1 VNRRAVRERPSARR
15 SIVGV
20 VTTLIVIVGLT
31 MPSGIV
37 APLLAPLLAPIT
49 EPILRGFGPH
59 ASDPPPSSAPSPF
72 IVGSPAQPVVEPPVI
87 PERTPASAGLVDAP
101 ASIDATGGQ
110 DVTSAI
116 QAFIDATPDGSTI
129 RFVPAGRYRIE
140 GTIHV
145 LRRTNL
151 TIDGRGATFVATQ
164 QTADPDRAHWWI
176 DASTDIQLRDLT
188 VEGAH
193 PAPGTYVAG
202 FEWQHAIQIYGGSD
216 IEIGPGITTT
226 NNQGDGVYVARWAD
240 GVHIH
245 DCRISWNGR
254 MGVAVVAGRNVVV
267 ERCRLDH
274 IAYSAFDIEPNE
286 GTDPPEGAERITF
299 RDNEVDGPV
308 FSKFLGMSGYGPIS
322 QVLVTRNHV
331 TGAQNGIA
339 VDARPIEGTP
349 RRSDITITDNVGD
362 GVFGGFDAVM
372 DFETVD
378 RLTVVGNRQAVAPG
392 GIVFA
397 LGGDWTDV
405 RIEDNDCP
413 GCAS

>member
-1 VNRRAVRERPSARR
+1 MNRRAVRERPSARR

-31 MPSGIV
+31 MPSGDRGP
-37 APLLAPLLAPIT
+37 APGPAPGAIT

-176 DASTDIQLRDLT
+176 DASTDIQLR
-188 VEGAH
+188 
-193 PAPGTYVAG
+193 
-202 FEWQHAIQIYGGSD
+202 
-216 IEIGPGITTT
+216 
-226 NNQGDGVYVARWAD
+226 
-240 GVHIH
+240 
-245 DCRISWNGR
+245 
-254 MGVAVVAGRNVVV
+254 
-267 ERCRLDH
+267 
-274 IAYSAFDIEPNE
+274 
-286 GTDPPEGAERITF
+286 
-299 RDNEVDGPV
+299 
-308 FSKFLGMSGYGPIS
+308 
-322 QVLVTRNHV
+322 
-331 TGAQNGIA
+331 
-339 VDARPIEGTP
+339 
-349 RRSDITITDNVGD
+349 
-362 GVFGGFDAVM
+362 
-372 DFETVD
+372 
-378 RLTVVGNRQAVAPG
+378 
-392 GIVFA
+392 
-397 LGGDWTDV
+397 
-405 RIEDNDCP
+405 
-413 GCAS
+413 